1 MGVIDPIEK
10 ARERMVKARDE
21 VRKAAV
27 RYSLGEISDEQ
38 FQAFLLEHYKAQMEM
53 SNVVSMWPTDKRVG

>member
-1 MGVIDPIEK
+1 MT
-10 ARERMVKARDE
+10 KARDE
-21 VRKAAV
+21 LQKAAV

-53 SNVVSMWPTDKRVG
+53 SKLVEHWPAYQRRE